1 METEKAEGLEGLAF
15 ELSLRTLSQQEAVL
29 DELRRRTGTL
39 LTATAVVSSFL
50 GARALQDAAYKWLT
64 IPGLAAA
71 VISILVS
78 VYVLTPK
85 ANLNF
90 AVHGAAIY
98 EYFVRAGAD
107 LGEAHRTLAYWNREA
122 WDANERVLYRLVALF
137 RIACGGL
144 IAAALLWSL
153 KLPLH

>member
-1 METEKAEGLEGLAF
+1 MEEGKADGLTGLAYD
-15 ELSLRTLSQQEAVL
+15 LSLRALDQQEAVL

-39 LTATAVVSSFL
+39 LAATAVVTSFL
-50 GARALQDAAYKWLT
+50 GAQALQDADYKWLT
-64 IPGLAAA
+64 IPGLVAA
-71 VISILVS
+71 VLTILLS

-90 AVHGAAIY
+90 AIHGAVTY
-98 EYFVRAGAD
+98 EYFSRAGAD
-107 LGEAHRTLAYWNREA
+107 LEEAHRTLAYWNREA
-122 WDANERVLYRLVALF
+122 WDANQLVLYRLVAFF

-144 IAAALLWSL
+144 VLAVALWST

>member
-1 METEKAEGLEGLAF
+1 MDTERLEGLAF
-15 ELSLRTLSQQEAVL
+15 ELSLRTLNQQEAVL

-39 LTATAVVSSFL
+39 LTATAVVTSFL

-71 VISILVS
+71 ILSILLS

-85 ANLNF
+85 GDLNF
-90 AVHGAAIY
+90 AIHGAAIY
-98 EYFVRAGAD
+98 EYFTLAGED
-107 LGEAHRTLAYWNREA
+107 VNEAHRTLAYWNREA
-122 WDANERVLYRLVALF
+122 WEANERVLYRLVAFF

-144 IAAALLWSL
+144 LLAVLLWSL